1 MEFNFLERP
10 VGLSSAHG
18 EKMKVAKRNFSDL
31 VILFLLASPLL
42 LRAGFEVKVIK
53 SPADLPEHFCSL
65 GQKGDILL
73 LDGRNYILIGAS
85 PRLIV
90 TSSNYPYGNAMGSI
104 LSFVPAGKGLASDL
118 NIGAPVLRI
127 KDKTH
132 QVIYSKLE
140 QVQPAAEGAPVEFEV
155 WGPFEDKEGRQARI
169 KTSYV
174 FYPEKGRVDITS
186 TLTNTGKVAFEDLG
200 YSLFFDA
207 YNFYSFNPYNE
218 KKFPGLNFRVYQKKG
233 HSTGWIS
240 FNPVGKE
247 ETRFP
252 GELGPGEECK
262 LRYVLL
268 TNTSSLS
275 LLENIYQILET
286 TPVKAVVYFKDFD
299 GDSMEL
305 VVREALTSSVFYRTI
320 LEKPSSSEV
329 LLPPGIYYF
338 QANFFPA
345 VVEELVEVKEGQENS
360 CVLENP
366 PLGTVNV
373 KVKNSEGDYVPGK
386 VTFLGLAP
394 TQSPYFQP
402 DNPVET
408 GRSWERFKNSCFPG
422 KDGLDVTLPVGT
434 YLVYASRGPE
444 YSMDQKVVEVVKEEN
459 REQVF
464 VVDHVVATPGL
475 VSLDPHMHT
484 QRSDGSAAI
493 PERIKSAVAEGVEI
507 AVASDHN
514 TVTDYSG
521 ALKKLKLESELAV
534 IFGSEVTTPD
544 VIHYNTYP
552 MELRPS
558 EEGNGAINSA
568 ADEASPLFQASRQ
581 KNPAAILE
589 VNHPRAGSLGYFNN
603 VYLDQGSAATA
614 LTSFATDF
622 DLLEVLNGPYFFSS
636 NRVAIE
642 DWFHL
647 LNRGYFFPLVGA
659 SDAHGLDG
667 DETGYSRTYVF
678 YDGEKG
684 GRLDRGALIQALKK
698 GRSFATNG
706 PIVEFKVNGRY
717 TSGDLVQA
725 NGGTVD
731 IRLEVRSAPW
741 VAVDEVRVF
750 LNGERKMIFPV
761 PASETAATRFE
772 KDITLSLKEDAY
784 ICVEVLGKKTLFP
797 VLQRPSRSGLLKDGT
812 LPYALTNPVFVDVDG
827 NAKFDPPFIEKIRV
841 EPEPSGPTKKIS
853 RY

>member
-1 MEFNFLERP
+1 MEFNFLGWP
-10 VGLSSAHG
+10 ASHSLGPG
-18 EKMKVAKRNFSDL
+18 EKMKIAEKTFAGL
-31 VILFLLASPLL
+31 VLAFLLASPLL
-42 LRAGFEVKVIK
+42 LRAGFEVKIIK
-53 SPADLPEHFCSL
+53 SPADLPEHFCSF

-73 LDGRNYILIGAS
+73 RDGKNYILLGAS

-104 LSFVPAGKGLASDL
+104 LGFVPAGRSLTSNL

-132 QVIYSKLE
+132 HVIYSKFE
-140 QVQPAAEGAPVEFEV
+140 QTRAAAKGAPVEFEAR
-155 WGPFEDKEGRQARI
+155 GFFQGKEGERAQVI
-169 KTSYV
+169 TTYV
-174 FYPEKGRVDITS
+174 FHPEKGRVDITS
-186 TLTNTGKVAFEDLG
+186 SLTNTGNVPFEDLG

-233 HSTGWIS
+233 HTLGWIS

-247 ETRFP
+247 ESRFP
-252 GELGPGEECK
+252 GKLGPGEACH

-268 TNTSSLS
+268 TDISSLS
-275 LLENIYQILET
+275 LLENIYQILKT
-286 TPVKAVVYFKDFD
+286 TPVKAAVQFKDFD
-299 GDSMEL
+299 GDWMEL

-320 LEKPSSSEV
+320 LEKPASSEV
-329 LLPPGIYYF
+329 ILPPGIYYF

-366 PLGTVNV
+366 PGGTVTV
-373 KVKNSEGDYVPGK
+373 EVKNSQGNRVPGK
-386 VTFLGLAP
+386 VTFFGLAP
-394 TQSPYFQP
+394 TKSPYFQP

-422 KDGLDVTLPVGT
+422 QDGLEVTLPVGT
-434 YLVYASRGPE
+434 YLVCASRGPE
-444 YSMDQKVVEVVKEEN
+444 YSLDQKVVEIVKEEN

-464 VVDHVVATPGL
+464 LVDRVVAAPGL
-475 VSLDPHMHT
+475 ISLDPHMHT
-484 QRSDGSAAI
+484 QRSDGSASI
-493 PERIKSAVAEGVEI
+493 PERIKSAVAEGVEV

-514 TVTDYSG
+514 SVTDYSG
-521 ALKKLKLESELAV
+521 VLRGLKLENELAV
-534 IFGSEVTTPD
+534 IYGSEVTTPD

-552 MELRPS
+552 MEFRPS
-558 EEGNGAINSA
+558 EAGNGAINSA
-568 ADEASPLFQASRQ
+568 ADEASPLFRASRQ
-581 KNPAAILE
+581 KNPAAVLQ

-603 VYLDQGSAATA
+603 VYFDQESGSTA
-614 LTSFATDF
+614 LTAFATDF

-678 YDGEKG
+678 YHGENG
-684 GRLDRGALIQALKK
+684 GRLDRAALIQALRK

-706 PIVEFKVNGRY
+706 PLILLKVNGEY

-725 NGGTVD
+725 KEGRVD
-731 IRLEVRSAPW
+731 VRLDVRSAPW
-741 VAVDEVRVF
+741 VAVDEVRVV

-761 PASETAATRFE
+761 SASETAVTKFE
-772 KDITLSLKEDAY
+772 KDVTLNFKEDSY
-784 ICVEVLGKKTLFP
+784 ICVEVLGKRTLFP
-797 VLQRPSRSGLLKDGT
+797 VLQQPSWSGLLKDGT

-827 NAKFDPPFIEKIRV
+827 NAKFDPPFIQKIRL
-841 EPEPSGPTKKIS
+841 EPEPSGPPRKVS